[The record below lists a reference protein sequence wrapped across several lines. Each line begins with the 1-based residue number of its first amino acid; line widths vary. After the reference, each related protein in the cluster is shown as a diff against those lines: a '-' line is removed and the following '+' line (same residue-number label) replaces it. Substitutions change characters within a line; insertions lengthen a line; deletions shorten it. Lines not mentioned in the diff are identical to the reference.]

1 MEKGGSVGRTRPHSA
16 QGLAVPGRLAGPCG
30 CHTLPG
36 PGSHCC
42 WPGWVLAGLAA
53 ASRAQSRA
61 LRGRSR
67 DLECLEPCPSRCHGE
82 HPGPRPG
89 EHGAPHA
96 AQPKSPARPGAAPNT
111 QHLPFTVFT
120 SLEGGC
126 DCRQEAELPDC
137 WGGGRHRGI
146 CSRARTSSCAR
157 LRPWSSVPPEGPGA
171 SLSRGQGSPA
181 ALWHLTSSPSPPQ
194 SSYPIWEDFN
204 SKATKL
210 HSQLR

>member
-61 LRGRSR
+61 LRGPSR

-96 AQPKSPARPGAAPNT
+96 AQPKSPARPGAAPST

-137 WGGGRHRGI
+137 QRHLFPGPGLPPAPASVLGPLSRQRAQEPPSPGGKGARQPCGTSLPPRLLR
-146 CSRARTSSCAR
+146 RAPTPSGRTSTPRPRSC
-157 LRPWSSVPPEGPGA
+157 
-171 SLSRGQGSPA
+171 
-181 ALWHLTSSPSPPQ
+181 TPS
-194 SSYPIWEDFN
+194 
-204 SKATKL
+204 
-210 HSQLR
+210 